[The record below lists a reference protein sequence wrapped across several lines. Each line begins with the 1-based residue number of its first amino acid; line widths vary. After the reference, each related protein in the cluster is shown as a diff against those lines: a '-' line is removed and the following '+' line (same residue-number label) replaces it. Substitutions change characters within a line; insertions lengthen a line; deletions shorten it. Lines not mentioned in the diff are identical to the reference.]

1 MNGGDQSEVRYIAT
15 FARTCLQR
23 DPRRSSVRHDLSLS
37 VSARRGAAWQQA
49 MTSPGRLTALT
60 ALTALTGGLIVAGHV
75 G

>member
-1 MNGGDQSEVRYIAT
+1 VRHIAT

-37 VSARRGAAWQQA
+37 VSIPRGDARWQP
-49 MTSPGRLTALT
+49 MTAPGPAPG
-60 ALTALTGGLIVAGHV
+60 LTALTGGVIVAGHV